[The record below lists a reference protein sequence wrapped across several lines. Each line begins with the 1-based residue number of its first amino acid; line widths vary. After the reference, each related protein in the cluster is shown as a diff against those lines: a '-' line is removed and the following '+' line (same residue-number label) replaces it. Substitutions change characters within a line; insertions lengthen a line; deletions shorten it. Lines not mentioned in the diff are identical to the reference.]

1 MNLTEAFKQIG
12 RDIKAL
18 VTRTDSIEKSIEEL
32 KKTSTSSSTGN
43 ASTDLD
49 QIKQDINDLKTL
61 KWFKDSNSWSNYGS
75 DKPRVWKELEEATGD
90 VGTPNMNLP
99 FYLVKDRE
107 NGGIWLYGLDN
118 PPFYINPETKEAAW
132 NGNYEWIDSISLE
145 NLLGFELA
153 PVPEDSWEMYDNG
166 KNKGESRERYLV
178 ARTFGDTKQQGLW
191 YVDDDGHFQRLV
203 DTIIELKKEIAEL
216 KGNKNHE

>member
-1 MNLTEAFKQIG
+1 MNLIEAIKQIG

-18 VTRTDSIEKSIEEL
+18 VTRTDSIEKNIEDL
-32 KKTSTSSSTGN
+32 KKTGTSSGTGN

-49 QIKQDINDLKTL
+49 QIKQDIHDLKTL
-61 KWFKDSNSWSNYGS
+61 KWFKETNSWNNHGS
-75 DKPRVWKELEEATGD
+75 EEPHVWKELEEATGD
-90 VGTPNMNLP
+90 VGTPYMNVP
-99 FYLVKDRE
+99 FYFFKDKE
-107 NGGIWLYGLDN
+107 SGSINLYGLDN
-118 PPFYINPETKEAAW
+118 PPFYIDPETKEATW
-132 NGNYEWIDSISLE
+132 RGDYEWINSITAE

-153 PVPEDSWEMYDNG
+153 RVPEDSWDAYDDG
-166 KNKGESRERYLV
+166 KNKGEGNERLLF

-216 KGNKNHE
+216 KGKNHE